1 MQIIN
6 WARLKAI
13 KDTRFSKEPR
23 RRLPTKARPDGTV
36 LTCGRCK
43 KPARVYHFLW
53 TALQCPYCH
62 TDGTK
67 QDWRFDANN
76 QSIDAKPASTYK
88 IIGDRVFQSWSEDL
102 GL

>member
-23 RRLPTKARPDGTV
+23 RRLPTKARPEGTV

-76 QSIDAKPASTYK
+76 QSIDAKSAPTYK
-88 IIGDRVFQSWSEDL
+88 IIGDIVRERDL
-102 GL
+102 